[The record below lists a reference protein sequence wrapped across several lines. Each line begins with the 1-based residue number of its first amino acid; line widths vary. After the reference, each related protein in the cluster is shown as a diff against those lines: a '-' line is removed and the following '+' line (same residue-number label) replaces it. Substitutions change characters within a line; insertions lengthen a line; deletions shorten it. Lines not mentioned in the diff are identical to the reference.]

1 MRIWRLHDY
10 LFVKS
15 AASKR
20 ATGGPRDTY
29 WDAQFLSLG
38 EIVAELNRVPG
49 SLCERKRMRGLPFG
63 ARLAGR
69 VQLSRLRRWPSLAS
83 PSRSPAEAF
92 RT

>member
-1 MRIWRLHDY
+1 MRIWRLCDY

-20 ATGGPRDTY
+20 ATGEPRDTY

-38 EIVAELNRVPG
+38 EIVAELNPVPG
-49 SLCERKRMRGLPFG
+49 ALCERKRMPGLPFG

-69 VQLSRLRRWPSLAS
+69 VQLPRLRRWL
-83 PSRSPAEAF
+83 RRAEALPNHF
-92 RT
+92 ARNL